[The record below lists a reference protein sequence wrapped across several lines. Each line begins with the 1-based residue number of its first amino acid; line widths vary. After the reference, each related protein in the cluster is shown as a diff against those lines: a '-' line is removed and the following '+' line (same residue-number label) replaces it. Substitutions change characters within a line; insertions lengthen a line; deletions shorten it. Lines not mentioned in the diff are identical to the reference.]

1 MIFNSVLRDTVYDE
15 EAKTIMISGYLCNN
29 EKFRRADNLS
39 ESIDHSHQKETKGT
53 G

>member
-29 EKFRRADNLS
+29 EKFRRTYYLS
-39 ESIDHSHQKETKGT
+39 ESPYHGYQEETKGT

>member
-29 EKFRRADNLS
+29 EKFRRSYYLS
-39 ESIDHSHQKETKGT
+39 QSIDHGHKEKAEGT